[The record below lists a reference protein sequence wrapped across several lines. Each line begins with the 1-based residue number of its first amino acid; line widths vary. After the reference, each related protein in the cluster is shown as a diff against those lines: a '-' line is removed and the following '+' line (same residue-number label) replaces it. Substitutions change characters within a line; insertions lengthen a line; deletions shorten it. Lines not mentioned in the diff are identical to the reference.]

1 MGIVL
6 ALSVFITPLLFLL
19 LDSESGNRPR
29 GRIITRETLALPN
42 GLYSGFTN
50 FASILGTIAISAFA
64 AQTAL
69 EYTNGTLRNLL
80 VRQPKRFTMLVG
92 KDVSICSFA
101 LLTVLISAIGSIG
114 ISILLAPTKDID
126 TSAWFSEES
135 FRLLYSNIGN
145 VYLSATAYGT
155 MGMAVGIILRSPVS
169 SISISLAWILILEG
183 ILSFTVDGLDKW
195 LPGQLMS
202 LIAESNGSDI
212 SYTYAVVGSGIYL
225 LLFGGIATTL
235 FVRRDVSN

>member
-19 LDSESGNRPR
+19 LDSESGNGPR